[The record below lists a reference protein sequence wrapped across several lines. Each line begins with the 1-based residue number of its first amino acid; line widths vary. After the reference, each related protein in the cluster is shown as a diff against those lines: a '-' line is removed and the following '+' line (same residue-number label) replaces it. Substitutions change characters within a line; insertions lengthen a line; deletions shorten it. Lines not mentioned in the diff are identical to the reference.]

1 MYGQFLRLG
10 FVLCRYVYDVCVC
23 ACQKKKS
30 LARCST
36 SWIPMMIA
44 NLAILHSLTCH
55 PFDLCQQQQCLVQSS
70 LELSNP
76 TTQKHDCG
84 RGNNRRA
91 LFVSS
96 TARTTSLRG
105 QWVGLRRS
113 ICRRYL
119 LTFVG
124 VLCCQ
129 NSKEEHFLQTKNG
142 LLILLITLGMI
153 DCVQFY

>member
-1 MYGQFLRLG
+1 MCSIMDDKYMPTYLLILSASWAHSSRYLPSMYGQFLRLG
-10 FVLCRYVYDVCVC
+10 FVLGMYMTYVC

-55 PFDLCQQQQCLVQSS
+55 PFDLCQQLSAWFKAVEQPYYSKAWLWSWEQPPSS
-70 LELSNP
+70 FCELHRKDDISP
-76 TTQKHDCG
+76 RSMSWPKKKY
-84 RGNNRRA
+84 
-91 LFVSS
+91 
-96 TARTTSLRG
+96 
-105 QWVGLRRS
+105 S

-119 LTFVG
+119 PTFVG

-129 NSKEEHFLQTKNG
+129 NS
-142 LLILLITLGMI
+142 
-153 DCVQFY
+153 